1 MVKEDKKTKTIHL
14 ESILVAAE
22 PNTHLVVGCK
32 VFYADAWVQYQVS
45 TLPIIHKKKSYGV
58 EERILA

>member
-32 VFYADAWVQYQVS
+32 VFYADA
-45 TLPIIHKKKSYGV
+45 
-58 EERILA
+58 